1 MALTTTAA
9 MLLATAA
16 AAGAQAYNT
25 NQTARRQDSAAAGAI
40 RSQSRLQ
47 READARVNDEVQNL
61 EGSTAEDERAQ
72 RLNEYMGALRA
83 GDANLTAGLT
93 PGVGSEAF
101 REDSAAA
108 ADSVRGGAGRT
119 AGLMSRIDAA
129 GMQRQGEGFGYGRLA
144 TDIGLIGRRSQ
155 GQEFMDSL
163 RMRSIQRNPWIDAGA
178 QVLQGAAG
186 GMGGMGGG
194 GGWAPPPI
202 EVTRVRPPVPFGG

>member
-1 MALTTTAA
+1 

-25 NQTARRQDSAAAGAI
+25 NQTMRRQDRAAADSI
-40 RSQSRLQ
+40 RYQSRLQ
-47 READARVNDEVQNL
+47 READARVNQEVQSL
-61 EGSTAEDERAQ
+61 EASTAEDERAQ
-72 RLNEYMGALRA
+72 RLSQYMDTLRA

-108 ADSVRGGAGRT
+108 ADAVRSGAGRT

-129 GMQRQGEGFGYGRLA
+129 QMQRQGEGFGYGRLA

-155 GQEFMDSL
+155 GQAFMDDL

-178 QVLQGAAG
+178 AVLQGMAG
-186 GMGGMGGG
+186 GLAGGG
-194 GGWAPPPI
+194 GGSGWKPPPV
-202 EVTRVRPPVPFGG
+202 EVTRVRPPLPTWG